1 MKKCFIGMSI
11 NKQLYFGIFG
21 ISSLFGG
28 LCLILILLAS
38 TKLFFSYNIRI
49 KSVFNEMDTNI
60 VSLNGE
66 NADLFGQLLFN
77 QGKFETFLY
86 RNFYNIFY
94 EELGENLLKMINID
108 SVEINKHFKLFT
120 DQSELCDE
128 KDSKCFFVFSK
139 NNQTITINNKTKT
152 ILYIFIP
159 LIEISL
165 DIYSFN
171 KDNYL
176 VFNKFHFFD
185 RENSAYISYKYNKE
199 NIMTNFRENIPP
211 DIIMSN
217 AFTTFLNSVNSIER
231 LNQIKLNE
239 ITNYDFFNQTTL
251 IVLPSY
257 VNKLPIDPFYKNLSM
272 TFHFG
277 SFLFNNSIFKDNET
291 VNISKININNLNNYI
306 SFDMKEDYISLFS
319 LNFIER
325 NGAVFIFIVAD
336 NFQSTESKSM
346 CKLVDYAN
354 YTYSDKS
361 FNNNL
366 NFTVNLLGIDELQLY
381 EMKECFHIDKI
392 LNIIGGDTKF
402 EYSLKILSNIYK
414 YSYDKDINNQIMVK
428 FFRVKSPNKFVTALA
443 KIKFYSSFSVYLL
456 VIKIYNNILVINHI
470 IDRITYRSIAIITV
484 FTFILWVIIFIFVF
498 IKLYLV
504 ADRISSPIRKLIKSI
519 SLSQGNFNNDNTNLE
534 KIYYRED
541 KDIND
546 LFQLCQRL
554 IIGGF
559 KKNNKIQKQN
569 KLNVYNNISKVKSNN
584 MIINENDIVIQR
596 NQKYNEI
603 FEKGNELEKKDD
615 TFKNEIYYQYKNSD
629 FDKMVLNYENIK
641 NKKLPQDKKDEVESL
656 KSKNT
661 EYKMFYYINKEIE
674 NYLPFN
680 SLYKCY
686 YDEFSKKG
694 NKKKKK

>member
-21 ISSLFGG
+21 ISFIFGG

-38 TKLFFSYNIRI
+38 IKLFFSYNIKI
-49 KSVFNEMDTNI
+49 KSIINEMDTNI

-66 NADLFGQLLFN
+66 NVDLFGQLLFN
-77 QGKFETFLY
+77 QGKFETFLF
-86 RNFYNIFY
+86 RNYFNIFY
-94 EELGENLLKMINID
+94 EEFGENLLKMINFD
-108 SVEINKHFKLFT
+108 SLEINNHFKLYT
-120 DQSELCDE
+120 DQSDLCEE
-128 KDSKCFFVFSK
+128 KDSKCFFVFQK
-139 NNQTITINNKTKT
+139 NITFTINSKTKT

-165 DIYSFN
+165 DINSFN
-171 KDNYL
+171 KENYL

-185 RENSAYISYKYNKE
+185 RESKAYISYKYNKE
-199 NIMTNFRENIPP
+199 NIMKNFARYIQPE
-211 DIIMSN
+211 IIMN
-217 AFTTFLNSVNSIER
+217 NTLTAFLNSINNIE
-231 LNQIKLNE
+231 KLNHIKMSE
-239 ITNYDFFNQTTL
+239 ITNYDFFNQTSFV
-251 IVLPSY
+251 VLPSY
-257 VNKLPIDPFYKNLSM
+257 AERMAIDPFYKNLAI

-277 SFLFNNSIFKDNET
+277 SFLFNNSIFRDNEN
-291 VNISKININNLNNYI
+291 VNISKITIDNLNNYI
-306 SFDMKEDYISLFS
+306 SFDMKEDYITIFS

-325 NGAVFIFIVAD
+325 NGAVFIFIVTND
-336 NFQSTESKSM
+336 FQYTNSKSM

-361 FNNNL
+361 INNNL
-366 NFTVNLLGIDELQLY
+366 NFTVNFLAIDELQMF
-381 EMKECFHIDKI
+381 EIEECFHIDKI
-392 LNIIGGDTKF
+392 VKILSADSKYD
-402 EYSLKILSNIYK
+402 YSLKVLSNIYK
-414 YSYDKDINNQIMVK
+414 YNYKKDINRKIKVK
-428 FFRVKSPNKFVTALA
+428 FVRVNSPNVFVTALA
-443 KIKFYSSFSVYLL
+443 NLKFYSSFSAYLI
-456 VIKIYNNILVINHI
+456 VFKIYNNILIINKLV
-470 IDRITYRSIAIITV
+470 DRITYRSIAIITV
-484 FTFILWVIIFIFVF
+484 FTFILWGIIFIFVF

-519 SLSQGNFNNDNTNLE
+519 SLSQGNFNNDNTNIE

-559 KKNNKIQKQN
+559 RKNNNMQKQN

-584 MIINENDIVIQR
+584 MIINENDILIQR

-615 TFKNEIYYQYKNSD
+615 TFKNDIYYQYKNSD
-629 FDKMVLNYENIK
+629 FDKMILNYENVK
-641 NKKLPQDKKDEVESL
+641 NKKLSQEKKDEVESL
-656 KSKNT
+656 KGKDC

-686 YDEFSKKG
+686 FDEFSKKG